1 MHWITERQWK
11 EFEEEGTDVH
21 RLATGERGWLDRY
34 GEHVLWSLGGRDRL
48 PPTPPPEM
56 ITQLA
61 ERFGFVAQGWLVR
74 KLARDAS
81 EQSPASILGGQ
92 DPGGFSVREGAV
104 HYRVEPSGGYSSGI
118 FMDQRLNRKW
128 VKGLAAPRMLNLF
141 AYTCSFSVCV
151 ALAGGR
157 TLSVDASKRS
167 LARGKENFSCNGLS
181 IEEGHRFLA
190 DDVMKVVPR
199 LSKRG
204 ERFDLIVLDPP
215 TFGRAAGRVF
225 QVRRDLP
232 GLVRDTFA
240 LLSPGG
246 WLLVSS
252 NLGEWSF
259 SSLRRICHDALEG
272 GDFFLSTGE
281 CPPEISGGAIS
292 CRIRRTT

>member
-1 MHWITERQWK
+1 MVGGVNNLRQTDSAMHWITERQWK

-157 TLSVDASKRS
+157 TLSVDASKLS

-199 LSKRG
+199 LTK
-204 ERFDLIVLDPP
+204 
-215 TFGRAAGRVF
+215 
-225 QVRRDLP
+225 
-232 GLVRDTFA
+232 RDTFA